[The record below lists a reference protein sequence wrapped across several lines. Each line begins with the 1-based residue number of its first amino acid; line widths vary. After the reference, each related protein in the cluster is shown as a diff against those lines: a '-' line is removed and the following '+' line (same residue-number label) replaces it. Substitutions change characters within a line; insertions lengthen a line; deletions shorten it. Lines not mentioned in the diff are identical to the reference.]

1 MVKKK
6 DEKTKKIKRNM
17 KTENNKKKPN
27 INIKN
32 NNKSNNDKKQT
43 NSNSNKKKEKKEYYS
58 SENEEEDNYDEL
70 ILPGQKMATPPAGD
84 ATRAF
89 YESLLEQRPESLM
102 AKKYL
107 VDYGCLDSDKAKE
120 FLKILEKN
128 KKKNKK

>member
-6 DEKTKKIKRNM
+6 DEKTKKIKRNI
-17 KTENNKKKPN
+17 KTEDNKKKS
-27 INIKN
+27 KN
-32 NNKSNNDKKQT
+32 NNKNKNYSEKKT
-43 NSNSNKKKEKKEYYS
+43 SHSNSNKKREKKEEYS
-58 SENEEEDNYDEL
+58 SENEEDDNYDEL

-89 YESLLEQRPESLM
+89 YESLLEQRPDSLM

-107 VDYGCLDSDKAKE
+107 VDYGCLDADKAKE
-120 FLKILEKN
+120 FMKILEKY